1 MQIFYFLRKVVL
13 SGFPLFVFLWG
24 MEMVKVNGVELAL
37 DGMKI
42 SDYLSS
48 AQYDMK
54 RIAVEVNGNI
64 IPKTK
69 YSDTVLHEKDQV
81 EIVSF
86 VGGG

>member
-1 MQIFYFLRKVVL
+1 
-13 SGFPLFVFLWG
+13 
-24 MEMVKVNGVELAL
+24 MVKVNGVELAL